1 MTRTS
6 EERRQYVTGEVS
18 HLLGTDWPDNIARRL
33 GYSDAAS
40 LNASLAKW
48 GRRDL
53 AARFEKSAYDGL
65 VPTRNAQAAST
76 RKSNQRQEQPA

>member
-1 MTRTS
+1 MTKAS
-6 EERRQYVTGEVS
+6 EERRQYVTGEVL
-18 HLLGTDWPDNIARRL
+18 HLLGTDWPDNIAKRL

-40 LNASLAKW
+40 LNASLLKW

-65 VPTRNAQAAST
+65 VPAKQLQTITT
-76 RKSNQRQEQPA
+76 RKQRQEQPA